1 MRGMAAGPPSRVDG
15 PARGGCQMTTANAT
29 IEVRHGPKPVAAAR
43 LAADHLAL
51 LVSDAVEARG
61 GATVALSGG
70 TSPSSLFDALSTMDL
85 PWDRVEIFQ
94 VDERIVRRS
103 SPERNW
109 SMISER
115 LVQPTGAKG
124 RPMPVVRLPSRL
136 DVVHLGLGLDGHTA
150 SWPTGHP
157 VLGARGG
164 LALIGDFNGTRRIT
178 VTPPVVNAARNVVW
192 FVPGDAK
199 RSVIDRLVG
208 GDRSLPASVVRARR
222 SVLFRS
228 GDD

>member
-1 MRGMAAGPPSRVDG
+1 
-15 PARGGCQMTTANAT
+15 MTTANA
-29 IEVRHGPKPVAAAR
+29 IEVRHGPKPIVAAR
-43 LAADHLAL
+43 SAADHVAL

-70 TSPSSLFDALSTMDL
+70 TSPSSLFDALSTIDL

-94 VDERIVRRS
+94 VDERLVRHS

-109 SMISER
+109 STISER

-124 RPMPVVRLPSRL
+124 RPMPVAEMPFRF

-199 RSVIDRLVG
+199 RSVIDRLIG

-222 SVLFRS
+222 SVLFGS